1 MVYANLQ
8 LSSSQRNTEK
18 IMTRP
23 FTMYK
28 YRAGPSLKGKILFH
42 NYILKMANLASN
54 LAQKS
59 MGEVPVKVA
68 NEDTQAHAGT
78 DMLACIWEAKDKV
91 AMKRVPKPDVTD
103 DEDVLI
109 RITGSTGTMK

>member
-1 MVYANLQ
+1 
-8 LSSSQRNTEK
+8 
-18 IMTRP
+18 
-23 FTMYK
+23 
-28 YRAGPSLKGKILFH
+28 
-42 NYILKMANLASN
+42 MANLASN

-59 MGEVPVKVA
+59 MGEVPVKIA
-68 NEDTQAHAGT
+68 NEDTQKHAGT
-78 DMLACIWEAKDKV
+78 DMLACCWEGKDKV